1 MMNKID
7 YIGKNI
13 ELSTTNSGYTFAI
26 TDPVWV
32 LDKNIKLN
40 ITLILDKLNIEHHY
54 SFLITLSI
62 FATTRSSSYTKK
74 MFWAFYDFVKTTK
87 HGLITDMAV
96 IKYHEDALKNKIDHL
111 DSMRVFFKKW
121 HNLEY
126 PGVTEQ
132 QIKILYK
139 GKIKRRKLGEMVNTM
154 DLDKGPLLDSDI
166 INFNEDALLLFERD
180 IITTAELTMAL
191 ITSFTGR
198 RPIQTSHLKLKD
210 ILYLYGGKNEIALNF
225 PRAKHGGDFR
235 SEFSKLKIIE
245 DLNDIIIKLHE
256 QNTVSV
262 MNILGREIT
271 EEEQREIPLFLDI
284 HALREVKND
293 RGLSKILKTD
303 FLHIKANAI
312 TTTIQKIAKNIDSLQ
327 HAEVINARRF
337 RYALGTRAAQEGY
350 GIAVIA
356 ELLDHRT
363 LKNVGCYVRNL
374 PEHCNNIDEVMT
386 KSMLNY
392 ARAFKGEVINSD
404 TGSIKIKSHKGVE
417 SGNCANCNDCQAAVP
432 IPCYT
437 CPHFQPWINAPHK
450 EIYDFLIEERKRI
463 ANVTNDMKIAMALD
477 RTIIAISEVI
487 DKCDTLKRRS
497 GNGDN

>member
-1 MMNKID
+1 MMNKIN
-7 YIGKNI
+7 YIEKNV

-40 ITLILDKLNIEHHY
+40 ISLILDRLHEEHHY
-54 SFLITLSI
+54 SFLNTLGF
-62 FATTRSSSYTKK
+62 FATTRSSFYTKK
-74 MFWAFYDFVKTTK
+74 MFWAFYDFVKSSK
-87 HGLITDMAV
+87 HGLITDIAV
-96 IKYHEDALKNKIDHL
+96 IKYHDDALKNKIDHL

-121 HNLEY
+121 KYLEY

-132 QIKILYK
+132 QIKILYN
-139 GKIKRRKLGEMVNTM
+139 GRVKRRKIGEMVNTM
-154 DLDKGPLLDSDI
+154 NLDKGPLLESDI
-166 INFNEDALLLFERD
+166 INFNEDALLLFEKKL
-180 IITTAELTMAL
+180 ITATELTMAL

-210 ILYLYGGKNEIALNF
+210 ILYLYGERNEVALNF
-225 PRAKHGGDFR
+225 PRAKHGGAFR

-245 DLNDIIIKLHE
+245 DLNDLIIKLHE
-256 QNTVSV
+256 QNIEYVTE
-262 MNILGREIT
+262 ILGRKIT
-271 EEEQREIPLFLDI
+271 NEEQREIPLFIDI
-284 HALREVKND
+284 NALREVKNE
-293 RGLSKILKTD
+293 RGLLKILKTD
-303 FLHIKANAI
+303 FLHIKAKVI
-312 TTTIQKIAKNIDSLQ
+312 TTTIQKIAKNINSLQ

-350 GIAVIA
+350 GITVIA

-363 LKNVGCYVRNL
+363 IKHVGCYVQNV

-386 KSMLNY
+386 RGLLNY
-392 ARAFKGEVINSD
+392 VKAFKGEVISSD
-404 TGSIKIKSHKGVE
+404 SGSVKIKSHKGVE

-463 ANVTNDMKIAMALD
+463 ANITSDMKIAMALD
-477 RTIIAISEVI
+477 RTIIAIGEVI
-487 DKCDTLKRRS
+487 DKCDALKRRS
-497 GNGDN
+497 GSDDN